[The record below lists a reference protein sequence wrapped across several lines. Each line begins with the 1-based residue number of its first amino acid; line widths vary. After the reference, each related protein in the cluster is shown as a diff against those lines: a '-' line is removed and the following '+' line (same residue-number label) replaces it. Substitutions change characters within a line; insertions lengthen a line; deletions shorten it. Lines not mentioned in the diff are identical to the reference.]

1 MKTSTIHTNP
11 MGDVLN
17 VTSATGFRVEE
28 SPGRIV
34 ELRSETGRAVLHVGH
49 HVVTVQSIAD
59 MLEQQARSAQLRGK
73 SITKV
78 WLDEIA
84 EENRKYVD
92 DGMGGKVDVTTIEDA
107 FGVHRD

>member
-59 MLEQQARSAQLRGK
+59 MLEQKDRADTVVCYGCDKRVYWLAPDGRCANCTRCSADEVRG
-73 SITKV
+73 
-78 WLDEIA
+78 
-84 EENRKYVD
+84 
-92 DGMGGKVDVTTIEDA
+92 G
-107 FGVHRD
+107 